1 MAAQQLQFEINGGRL
16 SCSPGETREG
26 EGPVRQVMVASGTA
40 EPAVGAT
47 MEEVVGRQNLQRAL
61 KRVCANQGS
70 PGVDRMTVDQLKD
83 HLRAHWPETRQQLLD
98 GHYTPQP
105 VKQVLIPKPDG
116 SSRTLGIPTVVDRFI
131 QQALLQVLTPM
142 YDPGF
147 SDHSFGFRPG
157 RNAHQAVRTAKEYIA
172 QGNEWVVDI
181 DLEKCFDRIN
191 HDILMGRLARR
202 ISDKRILRLIR
213 RYLQAGVMVNG
224 VVQERYEGTPQGGP
238 LSPLLS
244 NILLDELDQELERR
258 GHKFCRYADDC
269 NIYVRSERSGKR
281 VMETIEGF
289 LWKKLKLKVNRQK
302 SAVARPQERQFLGF
316 SFTSNR
322 WLKIKLADK
331 ALKKVKHR
339 IKKVTRRSRGIS
351 LLQVVKELNAY
362 LRGWLGYF
370 RLIETPTII
379 RDLDSWIRRRLRCY
393 VMKQWIKSSHT
404 RYQRLRSL
412 GVSAQ
417 GAGGIAAS
425 RKGPWVLSNAKP
437 LKVALSNRFFAEK
450 GLLFL
455 LDLYE
460 PKVTTT

>member
-1 MAAQQLQFEINGGRL
+1 MAAQQLQFEFNGGRR
-16 SCSPGETREG
+16 SCVPGEAREG
-26 EGPVRQVMVASGTA
+26 GAPVRQ
-40 EPAVGAT
+40 E
-47 MEEVVGRQNLQRAL
+47 
-61 KRVCANQGS
+61 
-70 PGVDRMTVDQLKD
+70 
-83 HLRAHWPETRQQLLD
+83 QLLN
-98 GHYTPQP
+98 GQYTPQSM
-105 VKQVLIPKPDG
+105 KQVLIPKPDG
-116 SSRTLGIPTVVDRFI
+116 DSRTLGIPTVVDRFI
-131 QQALLQVLTPM
+131 QQALLQALNPM

-147 SDHSFGFRPG
+147 SANSFGFRPG
-157 RNAHQAVRTAKEYIA
+157 RNAHQAVRQAKEYIA
-172 QGNEWVVDI
+172 QGYEWVVDI

-202 ISDKRILRLIR
+202 ITDKRILRLIR
-213 RYLQAGVMVNG
+213 GYLQAGVMVNG

-269 NIYVRSERSGKR
+269 NIYVRSERAGKR

-289 LWKKLKLKVNRQK
+289 LWKRLKLKVNQQK
-302 SAVARPQERQFLGF
+302 SAVAKPQERQFLGF

-339 IKKVTRRSRGIS
+339 VKKITRRSRGIS
-351 LLQVVKELNAY
+351 LLQVVKELNTY

-379 RDLDSWIRRRLRCY
+379 RNLDSWIRRRLRCY
-393 VMKQWIKSSHT
+393 VMKQWIKNSHT

-425 RKGPWVLSNAKP
+425 RKGPWALSNAKP

-450 GLLFL
+450 GLFFLF
-455 LDLYE
+455 DHYE
-460 PKVTTT
+460 LSVTTT

>member
-16 SCSPGETREG
+16 SCSPGEAREG

-40 EPAVGAT
+40 EPAVGAA

-70 PGVDRMTVDQLKD
+70 PGVDGMTVDQLKD

-98 GHYTPQP
+98 GRYTPQP

-191 HDILMGRLARR
+191 HDILMGRLARK

-289 LWKKLKLKVNRQK
+289 LWKELKLKVNRQK

-393 VMKQWIKSSHT
+393 VMKQWIKNSHT

>member
-1 MAAQQLQFEINGGRL
+1 MAAQQLQFENNGGRL
-16 SCSPGETREG
+16 SCSPGEAREG
-26 EGPVRQVMVASGTA
+26 RGPVRQVTVASDIA
-40 EPAVGAT
+40 EPAVGVT
-47 MEEVVGRQNLQRAL
+47 MEEVVERQNLQRAL

-70 PGVDRMTVDQLKD
+70 PGVDGMTVNQLKD
-83 HLRAHWPETRQQLLD
+83 HLRVHWPEMRPQLLD
-98 GHYTPQP
+98 GQYTPQP

-116 SSRTLGIPTVVDRFI
+116 GSRTLGIPTVVDRFI
-131 QQALLQVLTPM
+131 QQALLQALTPM

-157 RNAHQAVRTAKEYIA
+157 RNAHQAVRQAKAYIA
-172 QGNEWVVDI
+172 QGYEWVVDI

-202 ISDKRILRLIR
+202 ISDKRILRMIR

-258 GHKFCRYADDC
+258 GHEFCRYADDC
-269 NIYVRSERSGKR
+269 NIYVRSERAGKR

-289 LWKKLKLKVNRQK
+289 LWKRLKLKVNLRK

-339 IKKVTRRSRGIS
+339 VKKITRRSRGIS
-351 LLQVVKELNAY
+351 LLQVVKELNTY

-379 RDLDSWIRRRLRCY
+379 RNLDGWIRRRLRCY
-393 VMKQWIKSSHT
+393 MMKQWIKNCHT

-412 GVSAQ
+412 GVSGK
-417 GAGGIAAS
+417 GACGIAVS
-425 RKGPWVLSNAKP
+425 RKGPWALSNAKP
-437 LKVALSNRFFAEK
+437 VKVALSNRFFAEK
-450 GLLFL
+450 SLFFL
-455 LDLYE
+455 FDHYE
-460 PKVTTT
+460 LSVTTT

>member
-1 MAAQQLQFEINGGRL
+1 MAAQQLQFEIHGGRL
-16 SCSPGETREG
+16 SCSAGEAREG
-26 EGPVRQVMVASGTA
+26 REPVRQVTAASDPA
-40 EPAVGAT
+40 EPAVGVT

-70 PGVDRMTVDQLKD
+70 PGIDGMKVEQLKD
-83 HLRAHWPETRQQLLD
+83 HLRAHWPEIRQQLLE
-98 GHYTPQP
+98 GQYTPEP

-116 SSRTLGIPTVVDRFI
+116 GSRTLGIPTVVDRFI
-131 QQALLQVLTPM
+131 QQALLQAITPM

-147 SDHSFGFRPG
+147 SEHSFGFRPG
-157 RNAHQAVRTAKEYIA
+157 RNAHQAVCQAKAYIA
-172 QGNEWVVDI
+172 QGYEWVVDI

-224 VVQERYEGTPQGGP
+224 VVQERCEGTPQGGP

-244 NILLDELDQELERR
+244 NILLDELDQELQRR
-258 GHKFCRYADDC
+258 GHRFCRYADDC
-269 NIYVRSERSGKR
+269 NIYVRSERAGKR

-289 LWKKLKLKVNRQK
+289 LWKKLKLMVNRQK

-393 VMKQWIKSSHT
+393 VMKQWIKNSHT

>member
-1 MAAQQLQFEINGGRL
+1 MAAQQLQFENNGGRL
-16 SCSPGETREG
+16 SCSPGEAREG
-26 EGPVRQVMVASGTA
+26 RGPVRQVMVTSGTA
-40 EPAVGAT
+40 EPAVGVT
-47 MEEVVGRQNLQRAL
+47 MEEVVERQNLQRAL

-70 PGVDRMTVDQLKD
+70 PGVDGMTVDQLKD
-83 HLRAHWPETRQQLLD
+83 HLRVHWPEMRPQLLD
-98 GHYTPQP
+98 GQYTPQP

-116 SSRTLGIPTVVDRFI
+116 GSRTLGIPTVVDRFI
-131 QQALLQVLTPM
+131 QQALLQALTPM

-157 RNAHQAVRTAKEYIA
+157 RNAHQAVRQAKAYIA
-172 QGNEWVVDI
+172 QGYEWVVDI

-202 ISDKRILRLIR
+202 ISDKRIWRMIR

-258 GHKFCRYADDC
+258 GHEFCRYADDC
-269 NIYVRSERSGKR
+269 NIYVRSERAGKR

-289 LWKKLKLKVNRQK
+289 LWKRLKLKVNLRK

-339 IKKVTRRSRGIS
+339 VKKITRRSRGIS
-351 LLQVVKELNAY
+351 LLQVVKELNTY

-379 RDLDSWIRRRLRCY
+379 RNLDGWIRRRLRCY
-393 VMKQWIKSSHT
+393 MMKQWIKNCHT

-412 GVSAQ
+412 GVSGK
-417 GAGGIAAS
+417 GACGIAVS
-425 RKGPWVLSNAKP
+425 RKGPWALSNAKP
-437 LKVALSNRFFAEK
+437 VKVALSNRFFAEK
-450 GLLFL
+450 SLFFL
-455 LDLYE
+455 FDHYE
-460 PKVTTT
+460 LSVTTT

>member
-1 MAAQQLQFEINGGRL
+1 
-16 SCSPGETREG
+16 
-26 EGPVRQVMVASGTA
+26 
-40 EPAVGAT
+40 
-47 MEEVVGRQNLQRAL
+47 
-61 KRVCANQGS
+61 
-70 PGVDRMTVDQLKD
+70 
-83 HLRAHWPETRQQLLD
+83 
-98 GHYTPQP
+98 
-105 VKQVLIPKPDG
+105 
-116 SSRTLGIPTVVDRFI
+116 
-131 QQALLQVLTPM
+131 M

-393 VMKQWIKSSHT
+393 VMKQWIKNSHT

>member
-1 MAAQQLQFEINGGRL
+1 MAAQQLQVEINGGRL
-16 SCSPGETREG
+16 SCSPGEAREG
-26 EGPVRQVMVASGTA
+26 EGPVRQVRAASDTV
-40 EPAVGAT
+40 EPAVGVT
-47 MEEVVGRQNLQRAL
+47 MEEVVGRQNLLRAL
-61 KRVCANQGS
+61 KRVCANQGG
-70 PGVDRMTVDQLKD
+70 PGVDGMAVDQLKD

-131 QQALLQVLTPM
+131 QQALLQILTPM

-157 RNAHQAVRTAKEYIA
+157 RNAHQAVRTAKGYIA

-213 RYLQAGVMVNG
+213 RYLQAGVMING

-289 LWKKLKLKVNRQK
+289 LWKRLKLKVNRQK

-339 IKKVTRRSRGIS
+339 IKKITRRSRGVS

-370 RLIETPTII
+370 RVIETPTII

-393 VMKQWIKSSHT
+393 VMKQWIKNSHT

-437 LKVALSNRFFAEK
+437 LKVALSNRLFAEK

>member
-1 MAAQQLQFEINGGRL
+1 
-16 SCSPGETREG
+16 
-26 EGPVRQVMVASGTA
+26 
-40 EPAVGAT
+40 
-47 MEEVVGRQNLQRAL
+47 MEEVVGRQNLQGAL
-61 KRVCANQGS
+61 KRVCANQGG
-70 PGVDRMTVDQLKD
+70 PGVDGMTVDQLKD
-83 HLRAHWPETRQQLLD
+83 YLRVHWPEIRQQLLA
-98 GHYTPQP
+98 GQYTPQS

-116 SSRTLGIPTVVDRFI
+116 GSRTLGIPTVVDRFI
-131 QQALLQVLTPM
+131 QQALLQALNPM

-147 SDHSFGFRPG
+147 SANSFGFRPG
-157 RNAHQAVRTAKEYIA
+157 RNAHQAVRQAKEYIA
-172 QGNEWVVDI
+172 QGYEWVVDI

-213 RYLQAGVMVNG
+213 GYLQAGVMVNG

-269 NIYVRSERSGKR
+269 NIYVRSERAGKR

-289 LWKKLKLKVNRQK
+289 LWKRLKLKVNQQK
-302 SAVARPQERQFLGF
+302 SAVAKPQGRQFLGF

-339 IKKVTRRSRGIS
+339 VKKITRRSRGIS
-351 LLQVVKELNAY
+351 LLQVVKELNTY

-379 RDLDSWIRRRLRCY
+379 RNLDSWIRRRLRCY
-393 VMKQWIKSSHT
+393 VMKQWIKNSHT

-425 RKGPWVLSNAKP
+425 RKGPWALSNAKP
-437 LKVALSNRFFAEK
+437 LKVALSNRFFVEK
-450 GLLFL
+450 GLFFL
-455 LDLYE
+455 LDHYE
-460 PKVTTT
+460 LSVTTT

>member
-1 MAAQQLQFEINGGRL
+1 
-16 SCSPGETREG
+16 
-26 EGPVRQVMVASGTA
+26 
-40 EPAVGAT
+40 

-70 PGVDRMTVDQLKD
+70 PGVDGMTVDQLRD
-83 HLRAHWPETRQQLLD
+83 HLRVHWPETRQQLLD
-98 GHYTPQP
+98 GQYTPQL

-131 QQALLQVLTPM
+131 QQALLQALSPM

-147 SDHSFGFRPG
+147 SANSFGFRPG
-157 RNAHQAVRTAKEYIA
+157 RSAHQAVRQAKKYIA
-172 QGNEWVVDI
+172 QGYEWVVDI

-191 HDILMGRLARR
+191 HDILMGRLSRR

-213 RYLQAGVMVNG
+213 GYLQAGVMVNG

-289 LWKKLKLKVNRQK
+289 LWKRLKLKVNRQK

-331 ALKKVKHR
+331 ALKKAKHR
-339 IKKVTRRSRGIS
+339 I
-351 LLQVVKELNAY
+351 
-362 LRGWLGYF
+362 
-370 RLIETPTII
+370 
-379 RDLDSWIRRRLRCY
+379 
-393 VMKQWIKSSHT
+393 
-404 RYQRLRSL
+404 
-412 GVSAQ
+412 
-417 GAGGIAAS
+417 
-425 RKGPWVLSNAKP
+425 VLSAS
-437 LKVALSNRFFAEK
+437 L
-450 GLLFL
+450 
-455 LDLYE
+455 
-460 PKVTTT
+460 

>member
-1 MAAQQLQFEINGGRL
+1 MAAQQLQFEIHGGRL
-16 SCSPGETREG
+16 SCSAGEAREG
-26 EGPVRQVMVASGTA
+26 EGPVRQVTAASEAA
-40 EPAVGAT
+40 EPAVGVT
-47 MEEVVGRQNLQRAL
+47 MEEVVERRNLQRAL

-70 PGVDRMTVDQLKD
+70 PGVDGMTVDRLKD
-83 HLRAHWPETRQQLLD
+83 HLRAHWPEIRRQLLD
-98 GHYTPQP
+98 GQYTPQP
-105 VKQVLIPKPDG
+105 VKQVLIPKADG
-116 SSRTLGIPTVVDRFI
+116 SSRALGIPTVVDRFI
-131 QQALLQVLTPM
+131 QQALLQILIPM

-147 SDHSFGFRPG
+147 SEHSFGFRPK
-157 RNAHQAVRTAKEYIA
+157 RNAHQAVRQAKDYIA
-172 QGNEWVVDI
+172 QGYEWVVDI

-213 RYLQAGVMVNG
+213 RYLQAGIMVNG

-258 GHKFCRYADDC
+258 GHRFCRYADDC
-269 NIYVRSERSGKR
+269 NIYVRSERAGKR
-281 VMETIEGF
+281 VMETIGGF

-302 SAVARPQERQFLGF
+302 SAVARPQDRQFLGF

-331 ALKKVKHR
+331 ALKNVKHR
-339 IKKVTRRSRGIS
+339 VKKITRRSRGIS
-351 LLQVVKELNAY
+351 LLQVVKELNTY
-362 LRGWLGYF
+362 LRGWWSYF

-379 RDLDSWIRRRLRCY
+379 KDLDSWIRRRLRCY
-393 VMKQWIKSSHT
+393 LMKQWIKNCHT

-417 GAGGIAAS
+417 GACGVAGS
-425 RKGPWVLSNAKP
+425 RKGPWALSNAKP
-437 LKVALSNRFFAEK
+437 VKVALPNRFFAEK

-455 LDLYE
+455 FDLYE
-460 PKVTTT
+460 TKVTTT

>member
-1 MAAQQLQFEINGGRL
+1 
-16 SCSPGETREG
+16 
-26 EGPVRQVMVASGTA
+26 
-40 EPAVGAT
+40 
-47 MEEVVGRQNLQRAL
+47 VVGRQNLQRAL

-70 PGVDRMTVDQLKD
+70 PGVDGMTVDQLKD

-191 HDILMGRLARR
+191 HDILMGRLARK

-289 LWKKLKLKVNRQK
+289 LWKELKLKVNRQK

-393 VMKQWIKSSHT
+393 VMKQWIKNSHT

-460 PKVTTT
+460 PKVTPT

>member
-16 SCSPGETREG
+16 SCSPGEAREG

-70 PGVDRMTVDQLKD
+70 PGVDGMTVDQLKD

-393 VMKQWIKSSHT
+393 VMKQWIKNSHT